1 MDNVFRIKKSRDI
14 RAKKSDT
21 VSGTLDSI
29 HQSVV
34 SNIKEETTNVEEME
48 KKLEENK
55 KELVRL
61 FQKLKFL

>member
-14 RAKKSDT
+14 RTKKSDT

-48 KKLEENK
+48 KKLEENTK
-55 KELVRL
+55 N
-61 FQKLKFL
+61 